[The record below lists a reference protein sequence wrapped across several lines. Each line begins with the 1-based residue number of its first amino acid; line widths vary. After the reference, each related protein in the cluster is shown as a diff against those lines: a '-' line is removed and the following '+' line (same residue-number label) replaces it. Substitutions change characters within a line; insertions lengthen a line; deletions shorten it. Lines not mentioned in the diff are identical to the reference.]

1 MIILS
6 SYRLIIII
14 ITILSILTPVQMS
27 GKRRQDERQLQK
39 NCQTGHIQGVLDI
52 MIMIMIL
59 MIMIVI
65 IMIIMST
72 YRAY

>member
-6 SYRLIIII
+6 SYHLIIII

-39 NCQTGHIQGVLDI
+39 NCQTGHIQGVLNIMILILILII
-52 MIMIMIL
+52 MIMI
-59 MIMIVI
+59 IVI
-65 IMIIMST
+65 T